1 MSYQEEGDILRY
13 VLDVISNIVSHPHQM
28 NSKNTDSL
36 FNDGILTFVITI
48 MNKNNL
54 SSDILAS
61 GIDCF
66 DGLIL
71 NEKICVALSSK
82 EHLKSIT

>member
-1 MSYQEEGDILRY
+1 
-13 VLDVISNIVSHPHQM
+13 
-28 NSKNTDSL
+28 
-36 FNDGILTFVITI
+36 

>member
-36 FNDGILTFVITI
+36 FNDGILTFVIT
-48 MNKNNL
+48 
-54 SSDILAS
+54 
-61 GIDCF
+61 
-66 DGLIL
+66 
-71 NEKICVALSSK
+71 
-82 EHLKSIT
+82 

>member
-1 MSYQEEGDILRY
+1 
-13 VLDVISNIVSHPHQM
+13 M

-36 FNDGILTFVITI
+36 FNDGILTFIINI

-66 DGLIL
+66 DGIIL
-71 NEKICVALSSK
+71 NEKICIALSSA
-82 EHLKSIT
+82 EYLKSIT